1 MPAAVEIAARRV
13 SHGAFHNH
21 VRAVFA
27 QRSPRSRLL
36 CARRASWLHQLSQQF
51 VARVIAMNVYARD

>member
-1 MPAAVEIAARRV
+1 MLAAVEVPFRRV

-27 QRSPRSRLL
+27 QRSPRARLL
-36 CARRASWLHQLSQQF
+36 RARRATWLHRLSQQCL
-51 VARVIAMNVYARD
+51 ARVGAMNLYSRD